1 MTKGQFIYLVK
12 TFFEGGD
19 GGTGGSSKW
28 HLGDIER
35 YCEMAFADTVEQLY
49 RQAIQYHDWAHIDP
63 LTKTFMNVLVAKD
76 TTTDEF
82 VAGLPSPI
90 LQLPESGAVRAV
102 WSGKSKNLMF
112 VHIPNN
118 AEGVYDEIEKYDGR
132 GFEENAYYI
141 EGQNIRIPC
150 RPQEDLKEV
159 NMSLIRSLAG
169 YEETEEMPTVFGK
182 DGVVFRMVIELMR
195 GISPSDDVNDS
206 SSKKLVQNG

>member
-49 RQAIQYHDWAHIDP
+49 RQAIQYHDWTHIDP
-63 LTKTFMNVLVAKD
+63 ITKTYYNVSIAKD
-76 TTTDEF
+76 T
-82 VAGLPSPI
+82 VAGEYVGALPVSV
-90 LQLPESGAVRAV
+90 LQLPESGGVRAV
-102 WSGKSKNLMF
+102 WIGGTKNLHL

-132 GFEENAYYI
+132 GFVENAYYI

-150 RPQEDLKEV
+150 RPQDDLSEV

-182 DGVVFRMVIELMR
+182 DGVVFRMVIQLMS
-195 GISPSDDVNDS
+195 GMFPSDDVNDS
-206 SSKKLVQNG
+206 SSKKVVQNG